1 MKKELFKIELS
12 DEAEIDFDKSY
23 EYYSTISLKVAD
35 NFYKQINSSFRKIA
49 GSPFSCQQVYLEIR
63 QFVLKKYPFII
74 YFRIQETV
82 IQIIAIFHTSRSP
95 FIWQERVKL

>member
-1 MKKELFKIELS
+1 MKKELFKVELS

-35 NFYKQINSSFRKIA
+35 NFYKQINSSFLKIA

-63 QFVLKKYPFII
+63 QFVLKVPIHYLFQDSGNCYTDYCNFSYKQKSLYL
-74 YFRIQETV
+74 
-82 IQIIAIFHTSRSP
+82 A
-95 FIWQERVKL
+95 KKG